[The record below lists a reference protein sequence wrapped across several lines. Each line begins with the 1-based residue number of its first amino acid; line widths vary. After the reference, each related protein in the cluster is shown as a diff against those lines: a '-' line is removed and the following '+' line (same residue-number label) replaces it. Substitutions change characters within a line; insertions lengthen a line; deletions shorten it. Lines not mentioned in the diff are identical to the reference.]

1 MDCACVTS
9 SGIGVLQ
16 TQLHTLPIVCPTWGR
31 VGLPAPLWD
40 QFWHV
45 LTVMVSLKNLFVATL
60 EGELYE
66 IIPCY
71 SEAVPLLT
79 SCILSAVGHTRQK
92 TGILVGQFPWDG
104 LEARDGL
111 IGIPG
116 IILQEWHVLLK
127 RGYRDDLCIQDIWIL
142 VPKRIVS
149 EWCCGWVWNLMG
161 VLIQRISSAWSSD
174 KRSH

>member
-1 MDCACVTS
+1 MS

-66 IIPCY
+66 IIPATLRLSPFSHHAFSLQLATPGRDSCRT
-71 SEAVPLLT
+71 VPLRWSWSKRWPNWDSRHHSAGMACAFKKGLQRW
-79 SCILSAVGHTRQK
+79 SLHSRHLNLSSKENRLRMMLWMGLKPDGSSHTK
-92 TGILVGQFPWDG
+92 DQFC
-104 LEARDGL
+104 LEFR
-111 IGIPG
+111 
-116 IILQEWHVLLK
+116 
-127 RGYRDDLCIQDIWIL
+127 
-142 VPKRIVS
+142 
-149 EWCCGWVWNLMG
+149 
-161 VLIQRISSAWSSD
+161 
-174 KRSH
+174 